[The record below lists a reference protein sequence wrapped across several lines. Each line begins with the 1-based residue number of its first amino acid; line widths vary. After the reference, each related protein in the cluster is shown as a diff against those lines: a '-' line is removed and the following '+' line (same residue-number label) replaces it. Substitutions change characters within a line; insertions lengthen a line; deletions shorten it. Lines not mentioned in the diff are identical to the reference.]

1 MCQDRFLLLHAAATI
16 EGLKPASLLC
26 LKKTGHI
33 CKEKLEILEEHGI
46 ENMEM
51 TSRIS
56 CPLLLLYDR
65 KLLERTISAQK
76 ERRILERYGYS
87 PDDLS
92 SSLENLRRRFAEF
105 SCPCEIGVFLGYP
118 PEDVA
123 SYIEKKGKDEIYSGY
138 WKVYHDVEKAKC
150 IEACFK
156 ASRDRLI
163 SRLESGLCLKE
174 AISEK

>member
-1 MCQDRFLLLHAAATI
+1 MGQDRFLLLHAAATI

-26 LKKTGHI
+26 LKRTGHI
-33 CKEKLEILEEHGI
+33 GKEKLEILEEHGI
-46 ENMEM
+46 GNMEM

-65 KLLERTISAQK
+65 KLLERTISGRK

-87 PDDLS
+87 PDDLA
-92 SSLENLRRRFAEF
+92 SSLANLRRRFAES

-123 SYIEKKGKDEIYSGY
+123 SYIENEGKDEIYSGY

-150 IEACFK
+150 MEACFR

-163 SRLESGLCLKE
+163 SRLESGLCLRE
-174 AISEK
+174 AISRK